1 MKKNNTKK
9 NDDKIQVLEG
19 ISISQINNYSD
30 SVTFF
35 TLHLNTALGDML
47 IPSCKI
53 LSGKKGDF
61 IALPSTKGS
70 DNKYYPFA
78 YCSVSKEISEAIID
92 AIANNI

>member
-9 NDDKIQVLEG
+9 EENKIKVLDG
-19 ISISQINNYSD
+19 ISVSQINNYSD
-30 SVTFF
+30 TVTFF
-35 TLHLNTALGDML
+35 TLHLETAIGDML

-61 IALPSTKGS
+61 VALPSVKGS
-70 DNKYYPFA
+70 DDKYYPFA
-78 YCSVSKEISEAIID
+78 YCSISKEISEAIID